1 MNPSRALNDA
11 ACLLL
16 RLVLAVVFVAHGWQ
30 KFYDWTIDGTTERFV
45 EWGVPFPEIAAPAVA
60 VLELVGGGL
69 LGLGVFTRLIALALA
84 GTMIG
89 ALVLV
94 HSEFGP
100 FVADGGYELVAVLAG
115 GCVAVALL
123 GPGRVRADR
132 MIARWFASDEDAV
145 PEAAPR
151 GRR

>member
-1 MNPSRALNDA
+1 MSPSRALNDA

-16 RLVLAVVFVAHGWQ
+16 RLALAFVFVAHGWQ
-30 KFYDWTIDGTTERFV
+30 KFYDWSIDGTIERFA
-45 EWGVPFPEIAAPAVA
+45 EMNIPFPDVSAPSVA

-69 LGLGVFTRLIALALA
+69 LGLGILTRVLAAVLA

-94 HSEFGP
+94 HAENGP
-100 FVADGGYELVAVLAG
+100 FVVANGFELVLVLAA
-115 GCVAVALL
+115 GCIAVVLL
-123 GPGRVRADR
+123 GPGRVRADKLL
-132 MIARWFASDEDAV
+132 IRWFRTEDDEMV
-145 PEAAPR
+145 QVTPR

>member
-1 MNPSRALNDA
+1 MNASRALNDA

-30 KFYDWTIDGTTERFV
+30 KFYDWTLDGTVERFT
-45 EWGVPFPEIAAPAVA
+45 EWGVPFPDVSAPAVA

-69 LGLGVFTRLIALALA
+69 LGLGIFTRLMAAVLAA
-84 GTMIG
+84 SMIG

-94 HSEFGP
+94 HAEHGP
-100 FVADGGYELVAVLAG
+100 FVVDNGFELVLVLAG
-115 GCVAVALL
+115 GCVAVVLL
-123 GPGRVRADR
+123 GPGRVRSDG
-132 MIARWFASDEDAV
+132 MIARWFAKDQDAV
-145 PEAAPR
+145 VEPQPR